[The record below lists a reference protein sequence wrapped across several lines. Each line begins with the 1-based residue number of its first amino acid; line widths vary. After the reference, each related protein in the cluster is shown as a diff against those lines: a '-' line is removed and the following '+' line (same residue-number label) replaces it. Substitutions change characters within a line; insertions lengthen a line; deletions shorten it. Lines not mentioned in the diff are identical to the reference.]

1 MRCIGTTG
9 SSGRCVPG
17 SGNSPGVDAD
27 SPHTQGLRDVEKAE
41 PELGLRLYDLEP
53 DPVGTI
59 EVAANNP
66 ATAERLAALHGRWRA
81 LVADSAAEP
90 AQGS

>member
-1 MRCIGTTG
+1 M
-9 SSGRCVPG
+9 
-17 SGNSPGVDAD
+17 DAD

-41 PELGLRLYDLEP
+41 PGLGLRLYDFEP

-66 ATAERLAALHGRWRA
+66 VTAERLAALYGRWRA
-81 LVADSAAEP
+81 QVVDSAVDP
-90 AQGS
+90 ARS